1 MKHFT
6 PSLFGLFHHQLGSR
20 VQGVSHCR
28 AMSTQASTG
37 QESPPN
43 FEMVSIR
50 PGLDP
55 EAQIYVTYRY
65 NFLGRLLIN
74 LCSDILIIILP
85 SVSKHKPHTQVSD
98 LRLLCLQLRFRS
110 LRMKCPSW
118 SRCFTAG
125 QLRWRGFRLR
135 LWHLWRRW
143 YLKNHGSSILS
154 ESRFAPPKTMDSP

>member
-65 NFLGRLLIN
+65 NFLGRSLIN
-74 LCSDILIIILP
+74 LCSDILIIIAISLQAQTTHP
-85 SVSKHKPHTQVSD
+85 G
-98 LRLLCLQLRFRS
+98 LRLETSVL
-110 LRMKCPSW
+110 
-118 SRCFTAG
+118 TA
-125 QLRWRGFRLR
+125 QIQISQDEMPLMEQVLHRWAVAVEG
-135 LWHLWRRW
+135 
-143 YLKNHGSSILS
+143 LS
-154 ESRFAPPKTMDSP
+154 TSPLAPLA